1 MGLFLVGV
9 PKKRKKDFRT
19 FYGAIF
25 ANNIYLK
32 NNLVGKIE
40 YFNLK

>member
-9 PKKRKKDFRT
+9 PKKRKWILGFFMGRLFVD
-19 FYGAIF
+19 
-25 ANNIYLK
+25 NIYLK
-32 NNLVGKIE
+32 QILVSKIE